1 MFDEL
6 LLICAHILVTLTFAL
21 SKPIHIDTRTC
32 SPTAHEC
39 LATSAGQL
47 VELGFSTENG
57 FDGQAAAELSLS

>member
-1 MFDEL
+1 MCDEL